1 MQCSGLQLIQTL
13 VIKWQFLALRLGS
26 VPPKQPMRIPLS
38 EYDFASLD
46 INAALVDNLAS
57 LGYKEM
63 TPVQAQ
69 ALPPILANKD
79 VIAKAKTGSGKTATF
94 ALGLLNKLDV
104 KRFRVQ
110 TLVLCPTRE
119 LADQVA
125 IEIRKL
131 ARGIH
136 NIKVLT
142 LCGGMAFGPQ
152 VGSLEHGA
160 HIIVGTPGRVEE
172 HLRKAKLNLD
182 NLTTLVLDEAD
193 RMLDMGFQQ
202 ALDDIVGYMPKQRQ
216 TLLFSATYP
225 EKIEKIAQRIMLS
238 PVTVEV
244 QDGHSSQSIFQTF
257 YQVESNESRIEA
269 VRLLLQA
276 HEPETTLIFCNT
288 KVETDQVANQLRAA
302 GYEALALHGDLEQKQ
317 RDQTLVCFA
326 NRSVSILV
334 ATDVAARGLD
344 IESLDLVINYQISRE
359 LEVHT
364 HRIGRTGRAGAQGIA
379 CSLYTSR
386 ENHKI
391 GLLEEY
397 LQQKFERSPLP
408 DMRLLHQPV
417 FYPPMVT
424 IHIGGGKKQ
433 KLRAGDIVGALT
445 GADGIPGTEIGKIQV
460 GDQWSYVAVA
470 QQHGKTAFN
479 KLNEGKLKGRSF
491 KVRRLRVTNG

>member
-1 MQCSGLQLIQTL
+1 M
-13 VIKWQFLALRLGS
+13 
-26 VPPKQPMRIPLS
+26 PLS
-38 EYDFASLD
+38 QYDFASLGL
-46 INAALVDNLAS
+46 NTALVDNLSS
-57 LGYKEM
+57 LGYTEM
-63 TPVQAQ
+63 TPIQAQ

-79 VIAKAKTGSGKTATF
+79 VIAQAKTGSGKTATF

-110 TLVLCPTRE
+110 TVVLCPTRE

-125 IEIRKL
+125 VEIRKL

-172 HLRKAKLNLD
+172 HLRKANLNLD

-202 ALDDIVGYMPKQRQ
+202 ALDDIISYMPKQRQ

-225 EKIEKIAQRIMLS
+225 AKIEKTAQRIMQS
-238 PVTVEV
+238 PVMVEV
-244 QDGHSSQSIFQTF
+244 QDSHSKQSIVQSL
-257 YQVESNESRIEA
+257 YEVENDDARVDA

-276 HEPETTLIFCNT
+276 HQPETTLIFCNT
-288 KVETDQVANQLRAA
+288 KIETDQLANALRAV

-317 RDQTLVCFA
+317 RDQTLVRFA
-326 NRSVSILV
+326 NRSASVLV

-344 IESLDLVINYQISRE
+344 IEALDLVINYQIARE

-379 CSLYTSR
+379 CTLHTQK

-391 GLLEEY
+391 GLLEDY
-397 LQQKFERSPLP
+397 LKQKLERDDLP
-408 DMRLLHQPV
+408 PKALLRQAA
-417 FYPPMVT
+417 FSPPMVT
-424 IHIGGGKKQ
+424 IQIGGGKKQ
-433 KLRAGDIVGALT
+433 KVRAGDIVGALT
-445 GADGIPGTEIGKIQV
+445 GVEGIPGSEIGRIQV
-460 GDQWSYVAVA
+460 GDQWAYVAVT
-470 QQHGKTAFN
+470 QEHGNTAFN
-479 KLNEGKLKGRSF
+479 RLSEGKIKGRNF
-491 KVRRLRVTNG
+491 KVRRLRG

>member
-1 MQCSGLQLIQTL
+1 
-13 VIKWQFLALRLGS
+13 
-26 VPPKQPMRIPLS
+26 MRMPLS
-38 EYDFASLD
+38 QNDFASLD
-46 INAALVDNLAS
+46 LNPALVDNLAT
-57 LGYKEM
+57 LGYTEM
-63 TPVQAQ
+63 TPIQAQ
-69 ALPPILANKD
+69 ALPSILANKD
-79 VIAKAKTGSGKTATF
+79 VIARAKTGSGKTATF

-125 IEIRKL
+125 TEIRKL

-142 LCGGMAFGPQ
+142 LCGGVAFGPQ

-172 HLRKAKLNLD
+172 HLRKVNLNLD

-202 ALDDIVGYMPKQRQ
+202 ALDDIVSYMPKQRQ
-216 TLLFSATYP
+216 TMLFSATYP
-225 EKIEKIAQRIMLS
+225 EKIEKIAERIMQS

-244 QDGHSSQSIFQTF
+244 QDSHSSQSIVETL
-257 YQVESNESRIEA
+257 YQVENDQSRVEA
-269 VRLLLQA
+269 VRLLLQQ
-276 HEPETTLIFCNT
+276 HQPETTLIFCNT
-288 KVETDQVANQLRAA
+288 KVETDRVANELRAV
-302 GYEALALHGDLEQKQ
+302 GYEASALHGDLEQKD
-317 RDQTLVCFA
+317 RDQTLACFA
-326 NRSVSILV
+326 NRSISVLV

-344 IESLDLVINYQISRE
+344 IDSLDMVINYQVAQE

-364 HRIGRTGRAGAQGIA
+364 HRIGRTGRAGAQGMA
-379 CSLYTSR
+379 CSLYTQRDKHRISQ
-386 ENHKI
+386 
-391 GLLEEY
+391 LEDY
-397 LQQKFERSPLP
+397 LKQKFQRGDLP
-408 DMRLLHQPV
+408 HIRLLREPV
-417 FYPPMVT
+417 FSPPMVT

-460 GDQWSYVAVA
+460 GDHWAYVGVA
-470 QQHGKTAFN
+470 HKHGKTAFN
-479 KLNEGKLKGRSF
+479 KLSQGKLKGRSF
-491 KVRRLRVTNG
+491 RVKRLRG

>member
-1 MQCSGLQLIQTL
+1 
-13 VIKWQFLALRLGS
+13 
-26 VPPKQPMRIPLS
+26 LS

-46 INAALVDNLAS
+46 LNAALVDNLAS
-57 LGYKEM
+57 LGYTEM
-63 TPVQAQ
+63 TPIQAQ

-79 VIAKAKTGSGKTATF
+79 VIARAKTGSGKTAAF

-110 TLVLCPTRE
+110 TVVLCPTRE

-125 IEIRKL
+125 TEIRKL

-142 LCGGMAFGPQ
+142 LCGGVAFGPQ

-172 HLRKAKLNLD
+172 HLRKANLNLD

-202 ALDDIVGYMPKQRQ
+202 ALDDIVGYMPEQRQ
-216 TLLFSATYP
+216 TMLFSATYP
-225 EKIEKIAQRIMLS
+225 EKIEKTAERIMQS

-244 QDGHSSQSIFQTF
+244 QDTHSNQSIIETL
-257 YQVESNESRIEA
+257 YQVENDQSRVEA
-269 VRLLLQA
+269 VRLLLQE
-276 HEPETTLIFCNT
+276 HQPETTLIFCNT
-288 KVETDQVANQLRAA
+288 KVETDRVANELRAA
-302 GYEALALHGDLEQKQ
+302 GYEASALHGDLEQKD
-317 RDQTLVCFA
+317 RDQTLACFA
-326 NRSVSILV
+326 NRSISVLV

-344 IESLDLVINYQISRE
+344 IDSLDMVINYQVAQE

-364 HRIGRTGRAGAQGIA
+364 HRIGRTGRAGAQGMA
-379 CSLYTSR
+379 CSLYTQRDKHRISQ
-386 ENHKI
+386 
-391 GLLEEY
+391 LEDY
-397 LQQKFERSPLP
+397 LKQKFQRGELP
-408 DMRLLHQPV
+408 HIRLLREPV
-417 FYPPMVT
+417 FSPPMVT

-460 GDQWSYVAVA
+460 GDHWAYVGVA
-470 QQHGKTAFN
+470 HKHGKTAFN
-479 KLNEGKLKGRSF
+479 KLSQGKLKGRSF
-491 KVRRLRVTNG
+491 RVKRLRG

>member
-1 MQCSGLQLIQTL
+1 
-13 VIKWQFLALRLGS
+13 
-26 VPPKQPMRIPLS
+26 MRIALS
-38 EYDFASLD
+38 QYDFSSLGL
-46 INAALVDNLAS
+46 NTALVDNLAS
-57 LGYKEM
+57 LGYTEM
-63 TPVQAQ
+63 TPIQAQ

-79 VIAKAKTGSGKTATF
+79 VIAQAKTGSGKTATF
-94 ALGLLNKLDV
+94 ALGLLNKLEV

-125 IEIRKL
+125 VEIRKL

-136 NIKVLT
+136 NIKVLS

-160 HIIVGTPGRVEE
+160 HIIVGTPGRIEE
-172 HLRKAKLNLD
+172 HLRKANLNLD

-202 ALDDIVGYMPKQRQ
+202 ALDDIISYMPIQRQ

-225 EKIEKIAQRIMLS
+225 AKIEQTAQRIMRS

-244 QDGHSSQSIFQTF
+244 QDSHGRQRITQTL
-257 YQVESNESRIEA
+257 YQVENNQARIGA
-269 VRLLLQA
+269 IRLLLQA
-276 HEPETTLIFCNT
+276 HQPETTLIFCNT
-288 KVETDQVANQLRAA
+288 KIETDQVAKELSAV

-317 RDQTLVCFA
+317 RDQTLVRFA
-326 NRSVSILV
+326 NRSASVLV

-344 IESLDLVINYQISRE
+344 IEALDLVINHQIAHE

-379 CSLYTSR
+379 CSLYTHK

-391 GLLEEY
+391 GLLEDY
-397 LQQKFERSPLP
+397 LGEKIERGDLP
-408 DMRLLHQPV
+408 SNSLFPEPA
-417 FYPPMVT
+417 FFPPMVT
-424 IHIGGGKKQ
+424 IQIGGGKKQ
-433 KLRAGDIVGALT
+433 KLRPGDIVGALT
-445 GADGIPGTEIGKIQV
+445 GIGGIPGMEIGRIQM
-460 GDQWSYVAVA
+460 GDHWAYVAVTHA
-470 QQHGKTAFN
+470 HAKTAFR
-479 KLNEGKLKGRSF
+479 KLSEGKLKGRSF
-491 KVRRLRVTNG
+491 RVNRL

>member
-1 MQCSGLQLIQTL
+1 
-13 VIKWQFLALRLGS
+13 
-26 VPPKQPMRIPLS
+26 MRIPLS

-46 INAALVDNLAS
+46 LNAALVDNLAS
-57 LGYKEM
+57 LGYTAM
-63 TPVQAQ
+63 TPIQAQ

-79 VIAKAKTGSGKTATF
+79 VIARAKTGSGKTATF

-125 IEIRKL
+125 TEIRKL

-142 LCGGMAFGPQ
+142 LCGGVAFGPQ

-172 HLRKAKLNLD
+172 HLRKANLNLD

-202 ALDDIVGYMPKQRQ
+202 ALDDIVGYMPEQRQ
-216 TLLFSATYP
+216 TMLFSATYP
-225 EKIEKIAQRIMLS
+225 EKIEKTAERIMQS

-244 QDGHSSQSIFQTF
+244 QDTHSNQSIIETL
-257 YQVESNESRIEA
+257 YLVENDQSRVEA
-269 VRLLLQA
+269 VRLLLQE
-276 HEPETTLIFCNT
+276 HQPETTLIFCNT
-288 KVETDQVANQLRAA
+288 KVETDRVANELCAA
-302 GYEALALHGDLEQKQ
+302 GYEASALHGDLEQKD
-317 RDQTLVCFA
+317 RDQTLACFA
-326 NRSVSILV
+326 NRSISVLV

-344 IESLDLVINYQISRE
+344 IDSLDMVINYQVAQE

-364 HRIGRTGRAGAQGIA
+364 HRIGRTGRAGAQGMA
-379 CSLYTSR
+379 CSLYTQRDKHRISQ
-386 ENHKI
+386 
-391 GLLEEY
+391 LEEY
-397 LQQKFERSPLP
+397 LKQKFQRGDLP
-408 DMRLLHQPV
+408 HIRLLREPV
-417 FYPPMVT
+417 FSPPMVT

-460 GDQWSYVAVA
+460 GDHWAYVGVA
-470 QQHGKTAFN
+470 HKHGKTAFN
-479 KLNEGKLKGRSF
+479 KLSQGKLKGRSF
-491 KVRRLRVTNG
+491 RVKRLRG

>member
-1 MQCSGLQLIQTL
+1 
-13 VIKWQFLALRLGS
+13 
-26 VPPKQPMRIPLS
+26 MRIPLS
-38 EYDFASLD
+38 QYNFSSLD
-46 INAALVDNLAS
+46 LNAALVDNLAS
-57 LGYKEM
+57 LGYTEM
-63 TPVQAQ
+63 TPIQAQ

-79 VIAKAKTGSGKTATF
+79 VIARAKTGSGKTATF

-125 IEIRKL
+125 VEIRKL

-160 HIIVGTPGRVEE
+160 HIIVGTPGRIEE
-172 HLRKAKLNLD
+172 HLRKANLNLD

-202 ALDDIVGYMPKQRQ
+202 ALDDIVSYMPEQRQ
-216 TLLFSATYP
+216 TMLFSATYP
-225 EKIEKIAQRIMLS
+225 AKIEKTAQRIMQS
-238 PVTVEV
+238 PVTIEV
-244 QDGHSSQSIFQTF
+244 QDSHNKESILQTL
-257 YQVESNESRIEA
+257 YQVENNQSRVEA
-269 VRLLLQA
+269 IRLLLQA
-276 HEPETTLIFCNT
+276 HQPETTLIFCNT
-288 KVETDQVANQLRAA
+288 KIDTDRVANELRAV
-302 GYEALALHGDLEQKQ
+302 GYAALALHGDLEQKQ

-326 NRSVSILV
+326 NRSASVLV

-344 IESLDLVINYQISRE
+344 IESLDLVINYQIASE

-379 CSLYTSR
+379 CSLYTHR

-391 GLLEEY
+391 GLLEDY
-397 LQQKFERSPLP
+397 LDEKFERNNLP
-408 DMRLLHQPV
+408 DTTLLDQPV

-424 IHIGGGKKQ
+424 LHIGGGKKQ

-445 GADGIPGTEIGKIQV
+445 GVDGIPGAAIGRIQV
-460 GDQWSYVAVA
+460 GDNWSYVAVA
-470 QQHGKTAFN
+470 NEHGKTAFN

-491 KVRRLRVTNG
+491 KVRRLRG